1 MPDSFGDIYVG
12 ELFSAYIAVVNG
24 VQTTAFVNVTISVR
38 LQTSNAFYELADLRP
53 SSSSGNQSKVLN
65 PAESL
70 DVVVRHQLGEL
81 GTHTMRVS
89 VQYTDVRT
97 NEVNTLRKF
106 YRFNV
111 LNALVIKSK
120 VLKVLNDKFMIQF
133 YVSNSTKSQV
143 FLKDV

>member
-1 MPDSFGDIYVG
+1 M
-12 ELFSAYIAVVNG
+12 FSAYIAVVNG
-24 VQTTAFVNVTISVR
+24 VQTAVFANVTISVR

-53 SSSSGNQSKVLN
+53 SSSGNNDSRVLN
-65 PAESL
+65 PAESM

-97 NEVNTLRKF
+97 NEVKTLRKF

-120 VLKVLNDKFMIQF
+120 VCKVLNEKLMIQF
-133 YVSNSTKSQV
+133 HVLNSTKSQV
-143 FLKDV
+143 FLKEVFLKFTEFYR